1 MSPEEIAKFDELRE
15 RALANFAK
23 LKDGVARKAA
33 GAPHDE
39 RAESRAGTVELDAIL
54 AELRALLYAPIRDEV
69 VAFKR
74 ALLRSK
80 S

>member
-1 MSPEEIAKFDELRE
+1 MSPEEISKFDELRE

-23 LKDGVARKAA
+23 LKDGVARKTMGAA
-33 GAPHDE
+33 HDE
-39 RAESRAGTVELDAIL
+39 RGESRAGVAELDAII
-54 AELRALLYAPIRDEV
+54 AELRALLFAPIRDEV
-69 VAFKR
+69 VAFKL